1 MPSVLENSV
10 RHQRTK
16 FVKLCL
22 MAKVDCKP
30 ICEALGMSLA
40 FFTVLQAC
48 LLCISGKDE
57 KANRLC
63 RGIVSE
69 LNDVEREDS
78 VYEISSAVQAF
89 VQESIQWANQ
99 SKRLSLFEE
108 LPEEVDNCT
117 VVHNDYRMSIG
128 WTVIP
133 PLER

>member
-1 MPSVLENSV
+1 MPSALENSV

-22 MAKVDCKP
+22 MANVDCKP
-30 ICEALGMSLA
+30 ICEALGMSSA

-48 LLCISGKDE
+48 LLCINGKEE

-63 RGIVSE
+63 RGIIDE

-99 SKRLSLFEE
+99 SKRLALFEE
-108 LPEEVDNCT
+108 LPEKVVKYT
-117 VVHNDYRMSIG
+117 VGVHD
-128 WTVIP
+128 
-133 PLER
+133 